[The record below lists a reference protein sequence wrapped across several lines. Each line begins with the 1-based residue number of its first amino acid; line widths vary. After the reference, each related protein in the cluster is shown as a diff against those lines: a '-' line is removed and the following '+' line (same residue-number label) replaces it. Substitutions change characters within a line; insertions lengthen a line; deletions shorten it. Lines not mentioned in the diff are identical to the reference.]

1 MTRKNI
7 YFYISF
13 MLLLSCEGPFFDVP
27 ADEDSIPPTLTI
39 TFPADQSVLSD
50 SVLISAYAFDNVGL
64 DLVTIYLNDS
74 IVHESMEGPFEY
86 LWSTYNNEEDEFHT
100 IRAKATDMA
109 GNVNYTNTLQVLV
122 DNQDNQ
128 SPTGALIFPFT
139 GQTLKGEIT
148 IIIEASDND
157 QVETVDL
164 YIDGDSIATYQEP
177 PYRYDWNT
185 LNEID
190 DVIYTIHAHVR
201 DNAGNQITIGP
212 INVTIDNYES
222 DDEIAPTGTI
232 ISPASASTVSGT
244 INIEVYAYDNIRMGH
259 VDFIIDGSEVAH
271 DSIPPYSYSWNT
283 LGEAED
289 SDHVININLSDSAGN
304 TTSLFPVT
312 VFVDNIEDADVTPP
326 SIVIYDPA
334 ANQTVSG
341 TVTFMTIATDNVA
354 IDRVEFY
361 HDYELEF
368 TATNYP
374 YNYEW
379 NSTLIAEDSEHVWH
393 AKAFDTSGN
402 DSQTQPMVLFVD
414 NIDNIPP
421 TGFILYPYAGQ
432 IVSDNIEIQVSASDN
447 VGIAEVEFYLDG
459 NLLSSDDQ
467 VPYAHEWNTNS
478 SSEDEEH
485 VIYATIIDLQ
495 GNSTDLSPISV
506 TVNNDDAPSNDLTP
520 PIATILTPLS
530 TQTVSDT
537 VIITGFA
544 SDNHEIEQV
553 IFYVNDQLIDTVTD
567 SPYTTNWIT
576 YEEANNSEHV
586 IQMTAQD
593 LSGNQSSAQPVL
605 VTVINEYTGE
615 INNLT
620 LLATENTISLSWDA
634 PNDAESYKVY
644 KNGSFLTETNEQFF
658 NDVVVPGTE
667 FCYTVSAVNIVNL
680 EGPQSTEVC
689 ETSLYP
695 PSPTLSLS
703 IDGSLA
709 NLTWT
714 SVSTAVSYRLYQD
727 DVFIIELAVLN
738 HTLDIGIGSNTCFK
752 VTSVNSIGTESL
764 VSNEECGEGS

>member
-1 MTRKNI
+1 MKRKNI
-7 YFYISF
+7 YFYITF

-39 TFPADQSVLSD
+39 TFPADQSILSD

-64 DLVTIYLNDS
+64 DLVTLYLNDS
-74 IVHESMEGPFEY
+74 VVHESMEGPFEY
-86 LWSTYNNEEDEFHT
+86 LWPTSNNEEDEFHT
-100 IRAKATDMA
+100 IRAKATDLA

-139 GQTLKGEIT
+139 GQTLTGEIT

-157 QVETVDL
+157 QVETVNL
-164 YIDGDSIATYQEP
+164 YINGDSIATYQEP

-190 DVIYTIHAHVR
+190 DVIHTIHAHVR

-212 INVTIDNYES
+212 INVTIDNYDS

-244 INIEVYAYDNIRMGH
+244 IDIEVNAYDNIRMGH
-259 VDFIIDGSEVAH
+259 VDFIIDGSAVAH

-312 VFVDNIEDADVTPP
+312 VFVDNIEDADIIPP

-341 TVTFMTIATDNVA
+341 TITFMTIATDNVA

-374 YNYEW
+374 YHYEW

-402 DSQTQPMVLFVD
+402 DSQTQPMILFVD

-530 TQTVSDT
+530 TQAVSDT

-544 SDNHEIEQV
+544 SDNHEIERV
-553 IFYVNDQLIDTVTD
+553 MFYVNDQLIETVTD
-567 SPYTTNWIT
+567 SPFTTNWIT

-593 LSGNQSSAQPVL
+593 PSGNQSSAQPVL

-634 PNDAESYKVY
+634 PNDAESYKIY
-644 KNGSFLTETNEQFF
+644 KNGSFLTEINEQFLD
-658 NDVVVPGTE
+658 DVVVPGTE

-695 PSPTLSLS
+695 SSPTLSLS

-714 SVSTAVSYRLYQD
+714 SVSTAESYRLYQD

-738 HTLDIGIGSNTCFK
+738 HTLDIGTGSNTCFK

>member
-1 MTRKNI
+1 MKRKNI
-7 YFYISF
+7 YFYITF
-13 MLLLSCEGPFFDVP
+13 MLILSCEGPFFDVP

-39 TFPADQSVLSD
+39 TFPADQSILSD

-64 DLVTIYLNDS
+64 DLVTLYLNDS
-74 IVHESMEGPFEY
+74 VVHESMEGPFEY
-86 LWSTYNNEEDEFHT
+86 LWPTSNNEEDEFHT
-100 IRAKATDMA
+100 IRAKATDLA

-139 GQTLKGEIT
+139 GQTLTGEIT

-164 YIDGDSIATYQEP
+164 YINGDSIATYQEP

-190 DVIYTIHAHVR
+190 DVIHTIHAHVR

-212 INVTIDNYES
+212 INVTIDNYDS

-244 INIEVYAYDNIRMGH
+244 INIEVNAYDNIRMGH
-259 VDFIIDGSEVAH
+259 VDFIIDGSAVAH

-312 VFVDNIEDADVTPP
+312 VFVDNIEDADIIPP

-402 DSQTQPMVLFVD
+402 DSQTQPMILFVD

-530 TQTVSDT
+530 TQAVSDT

-544 SDNHEIEQV
+544 SDNHEIERV
-553 IFYVNDQLIDTVTD
+553 MFYVNDQLIETVTD
-567 SPYTTNWIT
+567 SPFTTNWIT

-593 LSGNQSSAQPVL
+593 PSGNQSSAQPVL

-634 PNDAESYKVY
+634 PNDAESYKIY
-644 KNGSFLTETNEQFF
+644 KNGSFLTEINEQFLD
-658 NDVVVPGTE
+658 DVVVPGTE

-695 PSPTLSLS
+695 SSPTLSLS

-714 SVSTAVSYRLYQD
+714 SVSTAESYRLYQD

-738 HTLDIGIGSNTCFK
+738 HTLDIGTGSNTCFK

>member
-1 MTRKNI
+1 
-7 YFYISF
+7 

-39 TFPADQSVLSD
+39 TFPADQSILSD

-64 DLVTIYLNDS
+64 DLVTLYLNDS
-74 IVHESMEGPFEY
+74 VVHESMEGPFEY
-86 LWSTYNNEEDEFHT
+86 LWPTSNNEEDEFHT
-100 IRAKATDMA
+100 IRAKATDLA

-139 GQTLKGEIT
+139 GQTLTGEIT

-164 YIDGDSIATYQEP
+164 YINGDSIATYQEP

-190 DVIYTIHAHVR
+190 DVIHTIHAHVR

-212 INVTIDNYES
+212 INVTIDNYDS

-244 INIEVYAYDNIRMGH
+244 INIEVNAYDNIRMGH
-259 VDFIIDGSEVAH
+259 VDFIIDGSAVAH

-312 VFVDNIEDADVTPP
+312 VFVDNIEDADIIPP

-341 TVTFMTIATDNVA
+341 TITFMTIATDNVA

-402 DSQTQPMVLFVD
+402 DSQTQPMILFVD

-530 TQTVSDT
+530 TQAVSDT

-544 SDNHEIEQV
+544 SDNHEIERV
-553 IFYVNDQLIDTVTD
+553 MFYVNDQLIETVTD
-567 SPYTTNWIT
+567 SPFTTNWIT

-593 LSGNQSSAQPVL
+593 PSGNQSSAQPVL

-634 PNDAESYKVY
+634 PNDAESYKIY
-644 KNGSFLTETNEQFF
+644 KNGSFLTEINEQFLD
-658 NDVVVPGTE
+658 DVVVPGTE

-695 PSPTLSLS
+695 SSPTLSLS

-714 SVSTAVSYRLYQD
+714 SVSTAESYRLYQD

-738 HTLDIGIGSNTCFK
+738 HTLDIGTGSNTCFK